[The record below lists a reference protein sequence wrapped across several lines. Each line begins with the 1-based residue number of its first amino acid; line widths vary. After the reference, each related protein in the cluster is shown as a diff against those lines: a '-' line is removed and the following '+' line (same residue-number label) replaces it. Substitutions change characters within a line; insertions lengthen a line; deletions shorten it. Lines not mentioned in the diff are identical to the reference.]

1 MKIEGL
7 SDKESMI
14 VTQVVNVV
22 LSVGIAVCYYDNIV
36 DIFCVSAVYFALM
49 NLWDAALAWVLPKFK
64 K

>member
-36 DIFCVSAVYFALM
+36 DILCVSAVYFSLM
-49 NLWDAALAWVLPKFK
+49 NLWDAVLAFPKFK

>member
-36 DIFCVSAVYFALM
+36 DILCVSAVYFALM

>member
-7 SDKESMI
+7 SDKASMI
-14 VTQVVNVV
+14 VTQVVNIV

-36 DIFCVSAVYFALM
+36 DILCVSALYFSLM
-49 NLWDAALAWVLPKFK
+49 NLWDAVLAFPKFK